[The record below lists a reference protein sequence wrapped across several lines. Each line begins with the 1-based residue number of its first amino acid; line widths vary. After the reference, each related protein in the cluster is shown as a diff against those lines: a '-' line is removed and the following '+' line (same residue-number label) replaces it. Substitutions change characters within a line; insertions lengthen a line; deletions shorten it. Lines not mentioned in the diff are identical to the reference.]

1 MKSVIFSLALIYLCV
16 FLAEGVHAESI
27 EPGATLNDI
36 PTNTVYQLQDI
47 IQEQAPLLYGKD
59 CNSVTSVEKPF
70 SQFGI
75 RTVRVICNHGRDA
88 YLLMDGGAGWLV
100 SLDVQL

>member
-1 MKSVIFSLALIYLCV
+1 MKNVIFSLALICLCAFIV
-16 FLAEGVHAESI
+16 EGAHADSI
-27 EPGATLNDI
+27 ERGATLNGI
-36 PTNTVYQLQDI
+36 PSNTVYQLQDI

-59 CNSVTSVEKPF
+59 CNSITSVERPS

-88 YLLMDGGAGWLV
+88 YLLMDGGTGWIV
-100 SLDVQL
+100 SLDVQF